1 MRVWQ
6 KYLPQIAALHS
17 RARTLEDALDVMGTA
32 ANRHKL
38 SPNQISSKLELAKEI
53 QGIYTRAH
61 RLCALVRGVEDY
73 GMPVKSL
80 DHLQK
85 SIESGLRHMKDV
97 ITFLNKR
104 LDIWGLKEPEAEP
117 EVELDAAEADDFA
130 IDEDSLKDEVRHSLK
145 ALSNI
150 VEYMEK
156 PTLLKIKKELN
167 RLVNY

>member
-6 KYLPQIAALHS
+6 KYLPEITALHL
-17 RARTLEDALDVMGTA
+17 RAKSLEENLDVIGTA
-32 ANRHKL
+32 NARHKL
-38 SPNQISSKLELAKEI
+38 SPSKISAKLELAQEI
-53 QGIYTRAH
+53 QKIYTRAH
-61 RLCALVRGVEDY
+61 RLCQLVRGVEDY
-73 GMPVKSL
+73 GMPIKSL

-117 EVELDAAEADDFA
+117 ELIDAAEVDDFA
-130 IDEDSLKDEVRHSLK
+130 VDEDSLKDELRHSLK

-150 VEYMEK
+150 IEYMEK
-156 PTLLKIKKELN
+156 PTLLKIKKELE